1 MMIRGYFDAD
11 ATFYSNNNNRDHRI
25 SLGSCNRHLLEEVKD
40 VLFKFGIHSTISY
53 SPSKNPADRSIIL
66 DSYVCNILDKLSMLK
81 YCDIIGTDIGYRRE
95 KLDSIRNSVLILAH
109 LDLLGQ
115 NI

>member
-53 SPSKNPADRSIIL
+53 SPSKIQQIDQLFLIHM
-66 DSYVCNILDKLSMLK
+66 YVIYWINYPCLNIV
-81 YCDIIGTDIGYRRE
+81 I
-95 KLDSIRNSVLILAH
+95 
-109 LDLLGQ
+109 
-115 NI
+115 